1 MAVGDFLRPQRSPLS
16 VYDEQ
21 MAEMLRQQSA
31 GIGARDIAAESA
43 LGFPVGT
50 MTAKILGNVLASA
63 KEKSALNRD
72 EQSRKARSLLAR
84 ITSGNLP
91 DNVTMDESGN
101 FSTIIKEA
109 QRIEQP
115 PEELQQATYGRGLEG
130 QMAGVPA
137 QVIPEVTEKGMVLK
151 GTGDSPNL
159 LERTF
164 FGDIKDKKIQDR
176 YDLIEAAGYDPYQ
189 FMRQELRD
197 AIDKEDRTYLL
208 EQREQA
214 KIDKIFDDTVKRFN
228 YNKNKWKFDKEKE
241 VYQHTKDKTNKFN
254 ELTELMNNKKYPDI
268 YTKMND
274 LATAYINNGFQ
285 DEGLALFKTIKDLKP
300 EGLTKADNLKWTLEL
315 QTGEKKKFAGIKKV
329 VDNLQQLKKGFED
342 TSGAASYSLMIKF
355 IKALDDSVVR
365 EGEVRTFGTFL
376 GLITNIENE
385 YSKFT
390 GDGFTEEVKRD
401 MYALTLEAAKTLMN
415 DYNNNKISFINDF
428 IVPEGFNPE
437 RVYAGISALDTRDLG
452 LPALVDVTG
461 KPIYTDEE
469 SEFKSDT
476 VSLNKNNKS
485 QKISGNVVTL
495 NNGISVTLPEDFEG
509 DEKDAKNYALNLI
522 YQNDKDKNAI
532 QYFQNVQEIQK
543 LRKQMS
549 NLPSNDMEN
558 INKLQEQIDIL
569 EDENL
574 FLTKE

>member
-189 FMRQELRD
+189 FMRQELID
-197 AIDKEDRTYLL
+197 ARDKEDRTYLL

-214 KIDKIFDDTVKRFN
+214 RIDKIFDDTVKRFN
-228 YNKNKWKFDKEKE
+228 YNKNKWKFDQEKE

-254 ELTELMNNKKYPDI
+254 ELTELMNNKKYP
-268 YTKMND
+268 
-274 LATAYINNGFQ
+274 
-285 DEGLALFKTIKDLKP
+285 
-300 EGLTKADNLKWTLEL
+300 
-315 QTGEKKKFAGIKKV
+315 
-329 VDNLQQLKKGFED
+329 
-342 TSGAASYSLMIKF
+342 
-355 IKALDDSVVR
+355 
-365 EGEVRTFGTFL
+365 
-376 GLITNIENE
+376 NE
-385 YSKFT
+385 
-390 GDGFTEEVKRD
+390 
-401 MYALTLEAAKTLMN
+401 
-415 DYNNNKISFINDF
+415 
-428 IVPEGFNPE
+428 
-437 RVYAGISALDTRDLG
+437 
-452 LPALVDVTG
+452 
-461 KPIYTDEE
+461 
-469 SEFKSDT
+469 
-476 VSLNKNNKS
+476 
-485 QKISGNVVTL
+485 
-495 NNGISVTLPEDFEG
+495 
-509 DEKDAKNYALNLI
+509 
-522 YQNDKDKNAI
+522 
-532 QYFQNVQEIQK
+532 
-543 LRKQMS
+543 
-549 NLPSNDMEN
+549 
-558 INKLQEQIDIL
+558 
-569 EDENL
+569 
-574 FLTKE
+574 

>member
-1 MAVGDFLRPQRSPLS
+1 MAVGDFLKPQRSPLS

-50 MTAKILGNVLASA
+50 MTSKILGNVLAGA
-63 KEKSALNRD
+63 NEKRALNRD

-91 DNVTMDESGN
+91 DNVTMESGN
-101 FSTIIKEA
+101 FSTMIKEA

-115 PEELQQATYGRGLEG
+115 PEELQQSTYGRGLEG

-137 QVIPEVTEKGMVLK
+137 QVIPEVTEKGMLLK

-189 FMRQELRD
+189 FMRQELIDSR
-197 AIDKEDRTYLL
+197 DKEDRTYLL
-208 EQREQA
+208 EQREQT

-228 YNKNKWKFDKEKE
+228 YNKNRWKFDQEKE

-268 YTKMND
+268 YAKMND

-285 DEGLALFKTIKDLKP
+285 DEGLSLFKTIKDLKP
-300 EGLTKADNLKWTLEL
+300 EGLSKADNLKWTLEL

-342 TSGAASYSLMIKF
+342 SSGAASYSLMIKF

-401 MYALTLEAAKTLMN
+401 MYSLTLDAAKTLMN

-428 IVPEGFNPE
+428 IEPEGFNPE
-437 RVYAGISALDTRDLG
+437 RVYAGISAIDTRDLG

-469 SEFKSDT
+469 SEFKSES

-495 NNGISVTLPEDFEG
+495 NNGISVTLPKDFEG
-509 DEKDAKNYALNLI
+509 DEKDAKNYALGLI
-522 YQNDKDKNAI
+522 YQNDKDKNAV
-532 QYFQNVQEIQK
+532 QYLQNEQEIQK

-549 NLPSNDMEN
+549 NLPINDMKN
-558 INKLQEQIDIL
+558 INKLREQIDIL
-569 EDENL
+569 VDENL
-574 FLTKE
+574 FLIKK